1 MESFVWSVHKVVDET
16 LTRRPVDGLPQWAIP
31 YGLPCEYTIMVH
43 EVTTSKSNNE
53 IISKGNPLGC
63 IDWGSVFCQRL
74 NPQSCP
80 IWKIFEIPKLTFL
93 FSNCAQISHCV
104 ALSWGRDLI
113 NVKLSYPVPC
123 SFTSTY
129 RYSSGSFTV
138 KVFVMTGFHCYLC
151 FYCHQSKCQ
160 KLLSKWL

>member
-80 IWKIFEIPKLTFL
+80 I
-93 FSNCAQISHCV
+93 
-104 ALSWGRDLI
+104 
-113 NVKLSYPVPC
+113 
-123 SFTSTY
+123 
-129 RYSSGSFTV
+129 
-138 KVFVMTGFHCYLC
+138 
-151 FYCHQSKCQ
+151 
-160 KLLSKWL
+160 